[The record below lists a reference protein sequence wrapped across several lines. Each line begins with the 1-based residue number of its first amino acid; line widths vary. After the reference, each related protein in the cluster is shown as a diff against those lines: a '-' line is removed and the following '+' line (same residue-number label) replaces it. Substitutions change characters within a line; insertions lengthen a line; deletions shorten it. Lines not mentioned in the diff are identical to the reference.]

1 MVPSFLFSILR
12 GPLDTSSSFSSSS
25 FFSHDPS
32 TARSNVG
39 MKSERRPET
48 GPDSPHHLCIL
59 ACISRPPPL
68 PFPFRR
74 NSFLACS
81 TTCFSSTGVPD
92 ISTFPRLNVA
102 TLPAC
107 FRFPASLLI
116 SPPGKQVSL
125 ERYICIVYIRV
136 YVYIWPLV
144 SFRVRAIP
152 PTLPSVTNTR

>member
-12 GPLDTSSSFSSSS
+12 GPLDTSSSFSSS

-59 ACISRPPPL
+59 ACISRPPPPL
-68 PFPFRR
+68 PLSPKLLSR
-74 NSFLACS
+74 LLYYY
-81 TTCFSSTGVPD
+81 CFSSTGVPD